1 MVARMGKRRGGGG
14 DYEDQYGGGWSGGH
28 RDFGG
33 EFRGGH
39 GGGGGGTGGGDA
51 GGGKPGSGVT
61 YQRQLPKFLQQHSH
75 LLGTKQEVAQ
85 QREEFSQLTEKLSKY
100 GDEDDVA
107 SAARRGLGSHD
118 TPAVNHKADA
128 MSKAF
133 GISAEDE
140 EQKRLSHEEKAKG
153 NRAFSEKR
161 YEDAVK
167 HFTLCMKLDPKKSGI
182 LFEPFGCTPSVEGE
196 FKLSGLKSTS
206 LLTFALLSQDFE
218 LALADGRSAVKLDA
232 EWAKG
237 WVRVGAASL
246 ALHRYT
252 DARESYERAL
262 ALDEGNEQ
270 ISKYIKE
277 AKEAE
282 ESSLAAGKFVF
293 HSSKRKRKTDDS
305 SSAVPAGKRVQD
317 KKLLSFDDDA

>member
-1 MVARMGKRRGGGG
+1 MLPLIHHVELPNLWVAGLWLPEMGKRRGGGG

-167 HFTLCMKLDPKKSGI
+167 HFTLCMKLDPKNPVFFSNR
-182 LFEPFGCTPSVEGE
+182 S
-196 FKLSGLKSTS
+196 
-206 LLTFALLSQDFE
+206 AAH
-218 LALADGRSAVKLDA
+218 LALKV
-232 EWAKG
+232 
-237 WVRVGAASL
+237 
-246 ALHRYT
+246 
-252 DARESYERAL
+252 
-262 ALDEGNEQ
+262 
-270 ISKYIKE
+270 
-277 AKEAE
+277 
-282 ESSLAAGKFVF
+282 SSNC
-293 HSSKRKRKTDDS
+293 
-305 SSAVPAGKRVQD
+305 PA
-317 KKLLSFDDDA
+317 

>member
-1 MVARMGKRRGGGG
+1 MGKRRGGGG

-33 EFRGGH
+33 EGRGGH

-61 YQRQLPKFLQQHSH
+61 YQRQLPKFLQQHAH

-107 SAARRGLGSHD
+107 SAARRGLGSHG

-140 EQKRLSHEEKAKG
+140 EQKRMSHEEKAKG

-167 HFTLCMKLDPKKSGI
+167 HFTLCMKLDPKNPVFFSNR
-182 LFEPFGCTPSVEGE
+182 S
-196 FKLSGLKSTS
+196 
-206 LLTFALLSQDFE
+206 AAH
-218 LALADGRSAVKLDA
+218 LALKVSSNCP
-232 EWAKG
+232 
-237 WVRVGAASL
+237 AS
-246 ALHRYT
+246 
-252 DARESYERAL
+252 
-262 ALDEGNEQ
+262 N
-270 ISKYIKE
+270 
-277 AKEAE
+277 
-282 ESSLAAGKFVF
+282 
-293 HSSKRKRKTDDS
+293 
-305 SSAVPAGKRVQD
+305 
-317 KKLLSFDDDA
+317 LLL

>member
-1 MVARMGKRRGGGG
+1 MLWLLVRHLTRASAHCGSYILVRVAPDSPRRAAEPLGRRAVVARMGKRRGGGG

-61 YQRQLPKFLQQHSH
+61 YQRQLPKFLQQHAY

-118 TPAVNHKADA
+118 TPAVNRKADA

-140 EQKRLSHEEKAKG
+140 EQKRMSHEEKAKG

-167 HFTLCMKLDPKKSGI
+167 HFTLCMKLDPKNPVFFSNR
-182 LFEPFGCTPSVEGE
+182 S
-196 FKLSGLKSTS
+196 
-206 LLTFALLSQDFE
+206 AAH
-218 LALADGRSAVKLDA
+218 LALKVLQT
-232 EWAKG
+232 
-237 WVRVGAASL
+237 VRLQTYFSTHLCSDFPG
-246 ALHRYT
+246 
-252 DARESYERAL
+252 
-262 ALDEGNEQ
+262 
-270 ISKYIKE
+270 
-277 AKEAE
+277 
-282 ESSLAAGKFVF
+282 F
-293 HSSKRKRKTDDS
+293 
-305 SSAVPAGKRVQD
+305 
-317 KKLLSFDDDA
+317 